1 MKGKP
6 NKFVLESLNFA
17 DDIVRGGN
25 GQKKAVFKN
34 RSAALVINLDKAGWA
49 RSPLLLASSLKRWY
63 LVLQQSRMSLKCFL
77 KVSWESK
84 VIPRNFT

>member
-6 NKFVLESLNFA
+6 NKLVFESLNFA

-34 RSAALVINLDKAGWA
+34 RSDALFINLD
-49 RSPLLLASSLKRWY
+49 
-63 LVLQQSRMSLKCFL
+63 
-77 KVSWESK
+77 
-84 VIPRNFT
+84 